1 MISPRRKNVAVCL
14 GLAALIS
21 FFAGR
26 AEAIDKVRIAVPDV
40 GGQFLTFPLAQSRG
54 FLRQEGLDA
63 EIILIRG
70 NAALAAIS
78 SGDTD
83 YTAGIPQ
90 GVRGALLGLPLKV
103 VACFEPSS
111 TLMLLAPSSIKSV
124 ADLKGKSIAVG
135 AVGGGPTR
143 IARAVLKKFNLN
155 PDKDVNYISVG
166 AAQARIALV
175 NQGIAAAAI
184 VPPPYDVEG
193 RKLGLAVLAR
203 AYEIVSFPQSGLTV
217 HSRRL
222 KDKPDEIARVIKAGI
237 RANGFIRSNRDGT
250 IEFLKTWQRAD
261 ASVAAATYDAV
272 WRVYSTDGAMPLD
285 GLRLVVQDTKDLL
298 EQSRDIAIG
307 DLFDPGPLR
316 RAQTDLGMAAK

>member
-1 MISPRRKNVAVCL
+1 MISSGWKIIAVYA
-14 GLAALIS
+14 GFAALLSS
-21 FFAGR
+21 FADR
-26 AEAIDKVRIAVPDV
+26 TEAIDKIRIAVPDV
-40 GGQFLTFPLAQSRG
+40 GGQFLTFPVAQSRG

-103 VACFEPSS
+103 VACFESSS
-111 TLMLLAPSSIKSV
+111 TLMLLAPSGIKSV

-155 PDKDVNYISVG
+155 PDKDVNYISAG

-175 NQGIAAAAI
+175 SQGIAAAAM

-217 HSRRL
+217 NGRRL
-222 KDKPDEIARVIKAGI
+222 KERPDEIARVIKAGI
-237 RANGFIRSNRDGT
+237 RANGFIRSNRNGT

-261 ASVAAATYDAV
+261 AAVAAATYDAV
-272 WRVYSTDGAMPLD
+272 WRVYSADGAMPLD
-285 GLRLVVQDTKDLL
+285 GLRLVVQDTRELL
-298 EQSRDIAIG
+298 EQQRDVAVG

-316 RAQTDLGMAAK
+316 KAQAELGVAGK